1 MKSRECK
8 KNSSVFGIPVRNKN
22 KEKVK
27 RMKKRNTA
35 VLVGLSFTLL
45 FLFFASLFFGA
56 SGLTDDVDA
65 AINCRLAPLNPDF
78 LKYID
83 SRNARQSTD
92 HGRTGIKG
100 GHLLGGVPSPVDLS
114 HIRGTI
120 DETVNDVEYP
130 SYYDLR
136 QLNRVT
142 VVKNQSGYPTCWIFA
157 AFCSLESCLLP
168 EEVDFSEWHMAHS
181 HGFDYDINDAGN
193 SFMTT
198 AYFIR
203 WSGPVSERDVP
214 YESSTSFIGRYYPL
228 VKHVQQ
234 VIFLPERE
242 GPLDNNTIKYFVTNY
257 GPVDFAYYWVFGNFN
272 DSTNAI
278 YTPNNEGQNHR
289 LAIVGWNDNY
299 PAANFSHTP
308 PGNGAFIAR
317 NSWGMNWGER
327 GYCYISYYDNSFQH
341 FMCFNNA
348 APPTNYGTIYQ
359 YDPLGQTRTWG
370 KMESWGANVFSAQNS
385 IPLAAVGFYAAD
397 ANMNYEVYV
406 YKNVDISANNPTS
419 GEPAAFKTG
428 TSTYAGYY
436 TVRLDT
442 PVPLERGEAFSV
454 VVKFINSR
462 YRFSV
467 SIEAPIVN
475 HSSAAA
481 ANRGESYVSFDGSEW
496 KDLMDEV
503 PGANV
508 CIKAYSEYRAPNVS
522 VQAERRSISGWII
535 NREYAN
541 ITIQVNDFQ
550 EESVSRLILY
560 RSTGT
565 SEYEILCVMAGSELA
580 AMNGIFKY
588 KDKYLEHIYSYTYM
602 AVTLDADGAVME
614 GSVPVTI

>member
-8 KNSSVFGIPVRNKN
+8 KNSSVFGILARNNN

-35 VLVGLSFTLL
+35 VLLGLSFTLL

-65 AINCRLAPLNPDF
+65 AINCWLAPLNPDF

-83 SRNARQSTD
+83 SDARKSTD
-92 HGRTGIKG
+92 PGRTGIKG

-120 DETVNDVEYP
+120 DETVNDVVYP

-136 QLNRVT
+136 QLDRVT
-142 VVKNQSGYPTCWIFA
+142 IVKNQRGYPTCWIFA

-181 HGFDYDINDAGN
+181 HGFDYVIDDAGN
-193 SFMTT
+193 SYMTT

-214 YESSTSFIGRYYPL
+214 YESSTNMGRYYPL

-234 VIFLPERE
+234 AVFLPERE

-257 GPVDFAYYWVFGNFN
+257 GPVDFAYFWVFEHFN

-278 YTPNNEGQNHR
+278 YTRNNEGQNHR
-289 LAIVGWNDNY
+289 LTIVGWNDHY
-299 PAANFSHTP
+299 PASNFLQRP

-317 NSWGMNWGER
+317 NSWGSNWAEG

-341 FMCFNNA
+341 FVCFNNA
-348 APPTNYGTIYQ
+348 ESPTNYGTIYQ

-370 KMESWGANVFSAQNS
+370 QIESWGANVFSAQNRA
-385 IPLAAVGFYAAD
+385 PLLAVGFYATD
-397 ANMNYEVYV
+397 ANMNYEVTV
-406 YKNVDISANNPTS
+406 YKNVDTAAQNPTS
-419 GEPAAFKTG
+419 GEPAAFKAG
-428 TSTYAGYY
+428 ASTYAGYY

-442 PVPLERGEAFSV
+442 PVPLERGETFSV
-454 VVKFINSR
+454 VVKFINSK

-467 SIEAPIVN
+467 PIEAPIVN

-481 ANRGESYVSFDGSEW
+481 ANRGESYVSLDGSQWE
-496 KDLMDEV
+496 DLIDEV
-503 PGANV
+503 PASNV
-508 CIKAYSEYRAPNVS
+508 CIKAYSEYRDPSVS
-522 VQAERRSISGWII
+522 VQAERKSISGWII

-541 ITIQVNDFQ
+541 ITIQVDNLQ
-550 EESVSRLILY
+550 EEPVSRLILY

-565 SEYEILCVMAGSELA
+565 SEYEELCVVAGSALET
-580 AMNGIFKY
+580 MNGIFKY
-588 KDKYLEHIYSYTYM
+588 KDKYLERIYNYTYM
-602 AVTLDADGAVME
+602 AVTLDEDGSVIE